1 MRAPASSRP
10 LPEHRRPR
18 QPRHLATLQ
27 ENVLKGQMEDSIVVL
42 QDEEGAAFIF
52 IVFHK
57 SKYHKKKKKGSPALR
72 EQNTAIS
79 KLNTAFN

>member
-57 SKYHKKKKKGSPALR
+57 SKYHKKKKKAVLPSENRTQPLA
-72 EQNTAIS
+72 N
-79 KLNTAFN
+79 